1 MVINLS
7 DAEIVELKENLYQ
20 LVVHLNILIESN
32 IKMNYNSNLTWLW
45 TISDIWSQDGNFR

>member
-32 IKMNYNSNLTWLW
+32 IKMNYNSNLT
-45 TISDIWSQDGNFR
+45 